1 MSSKSTAPPRR
12 SQPPPALRNGEVTR
26 VGDLLRTKQIIV
38 CCGAGGVGKTTT
50 AAALSLA
57 AARAGRRVLVLTIDP
72 SRRLAETLGVS
83 RNPPE
88 PVAVPKERQALAG
101 IQAPA
106 TLEAWMLDHKLVAD
120 SAVRRLTKTP
130 EEAER
135 VLGNR
140 VYQQISTMVAGMHEY
155 TAMEALY
162 RLVKGGR
169 YDLVV
174 LDTPPSRHALDFLE
188 APRRLSRLIDTRAIS
203 SFLPKS
209 DSLVARAASKVIERI
224 LGAVFGEDFASEFVT
239 FLSMFSGIFQSLNV
253 DVNTMRTFLS
263 GPDVAFLLVSSPAPT
278 TLAEAHFF
286 QDKTRELGLPFRGF
300 VLNRSRA
307 LNVGKPFPDLTMID
321 GVGSGDEG
329 DIAQAARRGMEKLQG
344 MAKAELEWANR
355 DLALLRDLEIRAG
368 ENATAIALPELPQ
381 GADDMGTLI
390 SVADVLASS

>member
-1 MSSKSTAPPRR
+1 MSKSTAPKSRR
-12 SQPPPALRNGEVTR
+12 DVTR
-26 VGDLLRTKQIIV
+26 VGDLLRQKRIIV

-72 SRRLAETLGVS
+72 SKRLAETLGVS

-101 IQAPA
+101 ISAPA
-106 TLEAWMLDHKLVAD
+106 TLDAWMLDHKLVAD
-120 SAVRRLTKTP
+120 SAVRRLVKSP

-140 VYQQISTMVAGMHEY
+140 LYQQISSMVAGMHEY
-155 TAMEALY
+155 TAMEALH
-162 RLVKGGR
+162 RLVIAGH

-203 SFLPKS
+203 AFMPRS
-209 DSLVARAASKVIERI
+209 DSLVARAASKVIERV
-224 LGAVFGEDFASEFVT
+224 LGAVFGDEFASEFVA
-239 FLSMFSGIFQSLNV
+239 FVAMFAGIFQALSV
-253 DVNTMRTFLS
+253 DVNTMRAFLS

-307 LNVGKPFPDLTMID
+307 LNVQKPLPDLSMVD
-321 GVGSGDEG
+321 GSAGATV
-329 DIAQAARRGMEKLQG
+329 ALRRGMEKLQA
-344 MAKAELEWANR
+344 MAKLELEWADR
-355 DLALLRDLEIRAG
+355 DLALLRDLETRAG
-368 ENATAIALPELPQ
+368 ENATAIALPELAQ
-381 GADDMGTLI
+381 GADDMGTLLT
-390 SVADVLASS
+390 VANVLAAS

>member
-1 MSSKSTAPPRR
+1 MTSGPRSRRSEAPPSSRGAR
-12 SQPPPALRNGEVTR
+12 AVSVQPTR
-26 VGDLLRTKQIIV
+26 VGDLLREKRIIV

-50 AAALSLA
+50 AAAVSLA

-88 PVAVPKERQALAG
+88 PVAVPAERQALAG
-101 IQAPA
+101 IKAPA

-120 SAVRRLTKTP
+120 GAVRRLTKSP

-155 TAMEALY
+155 TAMEALH
-162 RLVKGGR
+162 RLVLEGR

-203 SFLPKS
+203 AFLPKS
-209 DSLVARAASKVIERI
+209 DSMVARAASKVIERI
-224 LGAVFGEDFASEFVT
+224 LSAVFGEEFASEFVA
-239 FLSMFSGIFQSLNV
+239 FVGMFSGIFQSLNV
-253 DVNTMRTFLS
+253 DVNTMRKFLS

-307 LNVGKPFPDLTMID
+307 LNVKKAFPDATMLEE
-321 GVGSGDEG
+321 GSLRG
-329 DIAQAARRGMEKLQG
+329 AAAHEAVLKLQA
-344 MAKAELEWANR
+344 MAKTELEWANR
-355 DLALLRDLEIRAG
+355 DLSLLRDLETRAG
-368 ENATAIALPELPQ
+368 ENATAIALPEMPQ

-390 SVADVLASS
+390 TVADVLAAS

>member
-1 MSSKSTAPPRR
+1 
-12 SQPPPALRNGEVTR
+12 
-26 VGDLLRTKQIIV
+26 VGDLIRQKKIIV

-72 SRRLAETLGVS
+72 SKRLAETLGVS

-88 PVAVPKERQALAG
+88 PVAVPAERQAMAG
-101 IQAPA
+101 IAAPA

-135 VLGNR
+135 VLNNR
-140 VYQQISTMVAGMHEY
+140 VYQQISTMAAGMHEY
-155 TAMEALY
+155 TAMEALH
-162 RLVKGGR
+162 RLVNAGK

-203 SFLPKS
+203 AFLPRS
-209 DSLVARAASKVIERI
+209 DSMVGRAASRVIARI
-224 LGAVFGEDFASEFVT
+224 LSAVFGDDFASEFVT
-239 FLSMFSGIFQSLNV
+239 FLSMFSNIFQSLNV
-253 DVNTMRTFLS
+253 DVNTMRKFLAS
-263 GPDVAFLLVSSPAPT
+263 PDVAFLLVTSPAPT

-286 QDKTRELGLPFRGF
+286 QDKTREFGLPFRGF

-307 LNVGKPFPDLTMID
+307 LNVKKPLPDLGMLD
-321 GVGSGDEG
+321 GLAGPLTDLATAKSGMD
-329 DIAQAARRGMEKLQG
+329 KLKE
-344 MAKAELEWANR
+344 MAKLELEWANR
-355 DLALLRDLEIRAG
+355 DLALLRDLETRAG
-368 ENATAIALPELPQ
+368 DNATAIALPELPQ
-381 GADDMGTLI
+381 GADDMGTLVT
-390 SVADVLASS
+390 VADVLSSS